1 MQTLLTVLS
10 TLLWWVLY
18 GSIAALAA
26 SLIAWPMLRWSERS
40 PVVFN
45 RVYLACLLWSL
56 FALALVVLVA
66 ARTGHLKPPYGPL
79 LASVPL
85 RLALVIDMLAGAV
98 LLWRLVPRTDAHR
111 IRPTS
116 ACMAVAAVMA
126 VVFGLATSLAG

>member
-18 GSIAALAA
+18 GSIVALAA
-26 SLIAWPMLRWSERS
+26 SLIAWPVLRWSERS

-56 FALALVVLVA
+56 FGLALVVSSA
-66 ARTGHLKPPYGPL
+66 AYTGHLKPPYGPL
-79 LASVPL
+79 LASLPL
-85 RLALVIDMLAGAV
+85 RLALIIDMFAGAL
-98 LLWRLVPRTDAHR
+98 LLWRLVPRTDARR

-126 VVFGLATSLAG
+126 VGFGLATSLAG